1 MPAFRSRN
9 KSSVRTFNNK
19 TSNDFNPF
27 EVPSENQVYTGRNR
41 NNSLIIKQKSQKRK
55 STMLTNIKRSQV
67 QHSSIKSVSTT
78 CSSTLSSTIST
89 KKSVNFIRPFVEVIE
104 IESYKQYN
112 ANIHKNSNYSRKDRK
127 NRKEKIGCTCNVF

>member
-9 KSSVRTFNNK
+9 KSLVRTFSNK

-41 NNSLIIKQKSQKRK
+41 NNSLVIKQKGQKRK
-55 STMLTNIKRSQV
+55 SIMPTNIKRSQV

-89 KKSVNFIRPFVEVIE
+89 KKSVSFIRPFVEVIE

-112 ANIHKNSNYSRKDRK
+112 ANIRKNSNYSRKDRK

>member
-9 KSSVRTFNNK
+9 KSLVRTFSNK

-41 NNSLIIKQKSQKRK
+41 NNSLVIKQKSQKRK
-55 STMLTNIKRSQV
+55 SIMPTNIKRSQV

-89 KKSVNFIRPFVEVIE
+89 KKSVSFIRPFVEVIE

-112 ANIHKNSNYSRKDRK
+112 ANIRKNSNYSRKDRK

>member
-1 MPAFRSRN
+1 MP
-9 KSSVRTFNNK
+9 
-19 TSNDFNPF
+19 
-27 EVPSENQVYTGRNR
+27 
-41 NNSLIIKQKSQKRK
+41 
-55 STMLTNIKRSQV
+55 TNIKRSQV

-89 KKSVNFIRPFVEVIE
+89 KKSVSFIRPFVEVIE

-112 ANIHKNSNYSRKDRK
+112 ANIRKNSNYSRKDRK